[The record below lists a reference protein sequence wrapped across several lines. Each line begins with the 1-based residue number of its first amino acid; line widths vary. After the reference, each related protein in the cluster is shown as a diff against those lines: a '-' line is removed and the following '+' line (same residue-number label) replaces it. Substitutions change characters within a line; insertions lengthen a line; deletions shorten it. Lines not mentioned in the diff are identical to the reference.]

1 MTPPDT
7 SKRTARNDTS
17 RTWIIKEKDSKS
29 NFLSVASMTSGA
41 QEPVENQKENQNIR
55 RVTRKGSELTNGMN
69 QENEGDEEMETS
81 DQITPPDAMPVSRH
95 LNHLQKSH
103 LYQAFEALKS
113 YPTDRQMAHAAND
126 MNVEYEAVF
135 EYFEDLKRRNGIPD
149 LFDPFAY
156 RNKVIGITD
165 SSNKSNNNQ
174 FIPNPGTQWLP
185 GINNSSFKL
194 NASPQPRGQKRA
206 SNAAPDFA
214 SKFRRQDPEPME

>member
-7 SKRTARNDTS
+7 PKRTARNDTS
-17 RTWIIKEKDSKS
+17 RTWVIKENASK
-29 NFLSVASMTSGA
+29 N
-41 QEPVENQKENQNIR
+41 KNIR
-55 RVTRKGSELTNGMN
+55 GVTRKGSELTNGMN
-69 QENEGDEEMETS
+69 QENGGDEEMETS

-95 LNHLQKSH
+95 LNYLQKSH

-113 YPTDRQMAHAAND
+113 YPNDLQMRHAAND
-126 MNVEYEAVF
+126 MNVEYEAVV

-149 LFDPFAY
+149 PFDPFAY
-156 RNKVIGITD
+156 RDKVIGTTD

-174 FIPNPGTQWLP
+174 FIPNPWTQRP
-185 GINNSSFKL
+185 SGINNSSFKL
-194 NASPQPRGQKRA
+194 NASPQPRAQKRA